1 MNEESILVF
10 DPVEELPSS
19 VNLVFFL
26 FLFIICSMN
35 EIVELSHLL
44 KEINQPSKI
53 KMIFKIMSINKL

>member
-19 VNLVFFL
+19 VNLVFSCFY
-26 FLFIICSMN
+26 FIIYSMN

-44 KEINQPSKI
+44 KEISKPSKI

>member
-19 VNLVFFL
+19 VNLVVFL

-44 KEINQPSKI
+44 KEISKPSKI